1 MSPCSGTPSRRQEE
15 LFEAAYQYVLAHG
28 LADLSLRP
36 LAAAIGS
43 SPRVLLYLYGSKEE
57 LVRALLARAR
67 TEELAFLGPA
77 LALAADQLDLANA
90 VRSTWL
96 WLAAAEHRALL
107 CLWVEAYARSLIEPG
122 GPWASF
128 AAQTVADWLDLLA
141 AAQPARRRRTKAGLA
156 ERTAALAMLRGALL
170 DVLATGDVARTTAA
184 VEAYIRSLPS
194 SRPRPG

>member
-1 MSPCSGTPSRRQEE
+1 MSQRSVSPSRRQEE

-67 TEELAFLGPA
+67 EDELAFLGPA
-77 LALAADQLDLANA
+77 LALAADQLDLSTAI
-90 VRSTWL
+90 RSTWQ
-96 WLAAAEHRALL
+96 WLAEAEHRSLL
-107 CLWVEAYARSLIEPG
+107 CLWVEAYARSLIEPE

-128 AAQTVADWLDLLA
+128 AARTVGDWLDLLA
-141 AAQPARRRRTKAGLA
+141 AAQPARHRRTRAGLA

-170 DVLATGDVARTTAA
+170 DLLATGDVTRTTAA
-184 VEAYIRSLPS
+184 VEAYVRSMS
-194 SRPRPG
+194 